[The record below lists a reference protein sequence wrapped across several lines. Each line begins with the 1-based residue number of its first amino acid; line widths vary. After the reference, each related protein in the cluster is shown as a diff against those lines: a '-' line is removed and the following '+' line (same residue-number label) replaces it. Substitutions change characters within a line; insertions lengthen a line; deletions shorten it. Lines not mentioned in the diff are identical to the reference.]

1 MQEIHSVSIGFIT
14 AASGRSSGGRRD
26 ERKVPSHPQV
36 SQARPPPS
44 CIQPLPRMKSFQLS
58 SIEEAGDLSAYDCV
72 FLGFWIEGGM
82 ACEEA
87 ENVLRHLTNRHIFL
101 FATLA
106 ADPESAHAIACKMP
120 KTFSPRTVSRK
131 EPSSAGEPYRKRRYG
146 KCLKNIHSEIRRRES

>member
-14 AASGRSSGGRRD
+14 AASGRSSGGKRD

-72 FLGFWIEGGM
+72 FLGFWIEGGT
-82 ACEEA
+82 ACEETA
-87 ENVLRHLTNRHIFL
+87 NVLRL
-101 FATLA
+101 
-106 ADPESAHAIACKMP
+106 D
-120 KTFSPRTVSRK
+120 
-131 EPSSAGEPYRKRRYG
+131 EPSHILLCHAGSRPGIGARHRQHA
-146 KCLKNIHSEIRRRES
+146 KCQKPSPLGQFPERNLPLPGSRIERDGTENV